1 MKRDINLFTAYKNG
15 SAKIGEKSNAGLLL
29 LILVFIFIIA
39 ASYGGLV
46 IYQRDIEERASVL
59 NAQNRNAGSEQRKLE
74 VAIERSNL
82 LGIYNDALIEAKA
95 KFDSSVFL
103 TSDKLDKIAD
113 ALPKTVT
120 VESMKINPQSV
131 RLSCICKNPLDPAQ
145 FTRDLN
151 LTLLFSSVTYDGV
164 VYDQGRDEYR
174 FNINCIFN
182 EAQKGRAD

>member
-29 LILVFIFIIA
+29 LILIFIFIIA

-95 KFDSSVFL
+95 KFDSSVF
-103 TSDKLDKIAD
+103 
-113 ALPKTVT
+113 
-120 VESMKINPQSV
+120 
-131 RLSCICKNPLDPAQ
+131 
-145 FTRDLN
+145 
-151 LTLLFSSVTYDGV
+151 
-164 VYDQGRDEYR
+164 
-174 FNINCIFN
+174 
-182 EAQKGRAD
+182 